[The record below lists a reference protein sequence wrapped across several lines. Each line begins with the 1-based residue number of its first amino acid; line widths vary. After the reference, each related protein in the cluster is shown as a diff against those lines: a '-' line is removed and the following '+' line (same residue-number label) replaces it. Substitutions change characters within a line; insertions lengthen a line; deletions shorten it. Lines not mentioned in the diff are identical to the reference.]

1 MSFDVY
7 AKLLARVNVTV
18 ALGHMFLLEA
28 NNLKY
33 KQLHEIK

>member
-1 MSFDVY
+1 MSFVVDT
-7 AKLLARVNVTV
+7 KLLPRVNVTV
-18 ALGHMFLLEA
+18 ALGRMFLLEA